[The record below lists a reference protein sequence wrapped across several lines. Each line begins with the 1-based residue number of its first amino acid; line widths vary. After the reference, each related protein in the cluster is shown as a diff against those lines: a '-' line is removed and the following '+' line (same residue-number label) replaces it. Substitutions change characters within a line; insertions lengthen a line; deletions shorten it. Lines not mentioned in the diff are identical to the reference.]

1 MNERPTVVVVADR
14 YLGSADH
21 ERALAGGRAEI
32 RGASLDT
39 PADVAAATADADA
52 VLVTTHPM
60 TAAHIAAL
68 GPGVRIIGR
77 AGIGLDAIDL
87 DAAKA
92 RGVAVYHT
100 PDYCVNEVADQTL
113 TCILMLQRRMRDQE
127 RVARTAD
134 WSGRFEIRLPALEAT
149 TVGVVGAGRI
159 GRAVLA
165 RLEPF
170 RVARLAFDPLA
181 PSMPPGVERVD
192 DLDDLLARSDV
203 VTLHAPLTPETRHML
218 SAGRI
223 ARMRRGACLV
233 NVSRGPLVD
242 SVALAAALADGQI
255 AGAAVDVFDPEP
267 PPADHPLRSAPNI
280 ILTPHFAW
288 HSIEAET
295 RVRAQTLEA
304 VLAFASGGEPVDGRM
319 AVRP

>member
-1 MNERPTVVVVADR
+1 MARPTVVVAEP

-21 ERALAGGRAEI
+21 EQALAGERAEI
-32 RGASLDT
+32 RSAKVAS
-39 PADVAAATADADA
+39 PEEVAAATVDAKA
-52 VLVTTHPM
+52 LIVTTHPM

-68 GPGVRIIGR
+68 GAEVRIIGR
-77 AGIGLDAIDL
+77 AGIGLDSIDL
-87 DAAKA
+87 AAAKA

-100 PDYCVNEVADQTL
+100 PDYCVDEVADQTVAA
-113 TCILMLQRRMRDQE
+113 ILMLQRRMLDQE
-127 RVARTAD
+127 RVARTID
-134 WSGRFEIRLPALEAT
+134 WSGRAGIRLPALAAT
-149 TVGVVGAGRI
+149 TVGVIGAGRI

-170 RVARLAFDPLA
+170 RVRRLVHDPFA
-181 PSMPPGVERVD
+181 TDIPHGVELVT

-203 VTLHAPLTPETRHML
+203 VTIHAPLMPETRHLL

-223 ARMRRGACLV
+223 ARMRPGSYLV

-242 SVALAAALADGQI
+242 SVALAAALADGSLG
-255 AGAAVDVFDPEP
+255 GAAVDVFDPEP

-288 HSIEAET
+288 HSIEAEA

-304 VLAFASGGEPVDGRM
+304 VLAWTAGDEPVDGRM